1 MSSRMSF
8 EICRALTQLT
18 RQLLGAGEREA
29 QTHVLAK
36 GQVYR
41 VIVSLEPVPT
51 EQLQEVINRYL

>member
-8 EICRALTQLT
+8 EICCALTQLT
-18 RQLLGAGEREA
+18 HQLLGAGEREA

-41 VIVSLEPVPT
+41 VVVSLEPVPT
-51 EQLQEVINRYL
+51 EQLQDVINRYL

>member
-1 MSSRMSF
+1 MSSRLSF
-8 EICRALTQLT
+8 EICHALTQLT

-41 VIVSLEPVPT
+41 VVVSLEPVPT
-51 EQLQEVINRYL
+51 EQLPDVINRYL